1 MQPKQL
7 ESAIR
12 NNLDVIRKLR
22 QTLHRRL
29 SKRLYEKQYQRLKQ
43 GGVVIHRLLA
53 IYMFGALASVCDDH
67 FVPSLEQITRKPH
80 VGSDVELLV

>member
-1 MQPKQL
+1 MSS
-7 ESAIR
+7 E
-12 NNLDVIRKLR
+12 NCVKLSIDDFPNDFM
-22 QTLHRRL
+22 T
-29 SKRLYEKQYQRLKQ
+29 QYQRLKQ
-43 GGVVIHRLLA
+43 GGIVIHRLLV

>member
-1 MQPKQL
+1 M
-7 ESAIR
+7 
-12 NNLDVIRKLR
+12 
-22 QTLHRRL
+22 
-29 SKRLYEKQYQRLKQ
+29 
-43 GGVVIHRLLA
+43 HRLLA

>member
-1 MQPKQL
+1 MQF
-7 ESAIR
+7 ETISMSSE
-12 NNLDVIRKLR
+12 NCVKLSIDDFPNDFM
-22 QTLHRRL
+22 T
-29 SKRLYEKQYQRLKQ
+29 QYQRLKQ

-53 IYMFGALASVCDDH
+53 IYMFGALASVCDDY